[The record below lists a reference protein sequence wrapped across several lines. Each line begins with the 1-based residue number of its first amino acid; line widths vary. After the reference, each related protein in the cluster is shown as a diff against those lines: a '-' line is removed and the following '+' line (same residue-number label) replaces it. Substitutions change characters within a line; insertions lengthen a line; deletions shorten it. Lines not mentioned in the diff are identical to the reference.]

1 MRLLVLPRER
11 NNPYQELLYG
21 ALGRHGV
28 QVAYL
33 GELTGSRTLN
43 QLLLPLEL
51 VGWRLRGTRAV
62 HLHWTYAFELYG
74 IQRYPALRWV
84 AQAWFMLWLYTLRLL
99 GMRLVWTAH
108 NVLPMPLNGN
118 FGNDLHARRQLVAA
132 ASLVVSHSTATLD
145 ALRSLEMQPR
155 RSTVIP
161 HGPYTVTLGTRV
173 MTAPGTVPGP
183 RRFLFFGRVESYKGV
198 DILLEAY
205 KMLPAELDLHLSVVG
220 ECPDPT
226 YEKELGQIADR
237 SGHPVETRFERV
249 PEEKVSDLL
258 DDADVVVLPY
268 RVTTTSGS
276 AMLMLT
282 HGRPLVVPDLPGL
295 AELPGAA
302 VVRYD
307 GTVEGLSGAL
317 ADLAVADAGVLTA
330 MSAAGEAYCAQISWD
345 SIGQRMFDELQDLH
359 LNR

>member
-1 MRLLVLPRER
+1 MRLLVLPREE
-11 NNPYQELLYG
+11 NNPYQSLLYG
-21 ALGRHGV
+21 ALRQHGV

-74 IQRYPALRWV
+74 AQRYPVLRWL
-84 AQAWFMLWLYTLRLL
+84 AQAWYILWLYTLRLL
-99 GMRLVWTAH
+99 SMRLVWTAH
-108 NVLPMPLNGN
+108 NVLPMPVNGV
-118 FGNDLHARRQLVAA
+118 FGNGLRARRQLVAA
-132 ASLVVSHSTATLD
+132 ASLVVSHSAAALD
-145 ALRSLEMQPR
+145 ELRSLGMEPR
-155 RSTVIP
+155 RSAVIP

-205 KMLPAELDLHLSVVG
+205 KMLPAELDVHLSIVG
-220 ECPDPT
+220 ECPDPAH
-226 YEKELGQIADR
+226 EKVLRQIADR
-237 SGHPVETRFERV
+237 SGPPVETWLERI

-258 DDADVVVLPY
+258 DGADVVVLPY
-268 RVTTTSGS
+268 RTSTTSGS

-282 HGRPLVVPDLPGL
+282 PTCQ
-295 AELPGAA
+295 A
-302 VVRYD
+302 
-307 GTVEGLSGAL
+307 
-317 ADLAVADAGVLTA
+317 
-330 MSAAGEAYCAQISWD
+330 
-345 SIGQRMFDELQDLH
+345 
-359 LNR
+359 

>member
-1 MRLLVLPRER
+1 MKLLVIPREE

-21 ALGRHGV
+21 ALGQHGV
-28 QVAYL
+28 QITYL
-33 GELTGSRTLN
+33 GELTRSRTLN

-51 VGWRLRGTRAV
+51 VGWRLRGTRVV

-74 IQRYPALRWV
+74 TRRYPGLRTA

-108 NVLPMPLNGN
+108 NVLPMPVNGVFRN
-118 FGNDLHARRQLVAA
+118 GLHARRQLVAV
-132 ASLVVSHSTATLD
+132 ASLVVSHSAATLD
-145 ALRSLEMQPR
+145 ALRSLGMEPR
-155 RSTVIP
+155 RSVVIP

-173 MTAPGTVPGP
+173 MTMPGSVPGP

-205 KMLPAELDLHLSVVG
+205 KMLPAKLAVQLSVVG
-220 ECPDPT
+220 ECPDPA
-226 YEKELGQIADR
+226 YEKELRQIADR
-237 SGHPVETRFERV
+237 PGHPVETSFERV

-258 DDADVVVLPY
+258 DAADVVVLPY
-268 RVTTTSGS
+268 RETTTSGS

-295 AELPGAA
+295 AELPDVA
-302 VVRYD
+302 VLRYD
-307 GTVEGLSGAL
+307 RTVEGLSGAL
-317 ADLAVADAGVLTA
+317 AYLAVADADVLTT
-330 MSAAGEAYCAQISWD
+330 MSIAGEAYCAEIRWEP
-345 SIGQRMFDELQDLH
+345 IGQRMFEEVRRLH
-359 LNR
+359 HNG